1 MRFLLVLMV
10 VIMAGCSVNKVQTVG
25 NNSYVATVRDVNYY
39 VAREKAIASANTH
52 CMTRGGGIEYIR
64 VEQPYDNIGAAYYLY
79 FSCFDRAAREAL
91 ERERQEAQRREQ
103 ERQRLIRAEEERK
116 QQIEWEKRSKQLE
129 AEYAKQRERERIRL
143 NKICPMY
150 WFARQTCATAFNY
163 QNCMEIRIGRTYS
176 TYDDSACRARR

>member
-163 QNCMEIRIGRTYS
+163 QNCMEIRIGRTDS
-176 TYDDSACRARR
+176 TADDRACRARR